1 MAWMPGRG
9 VIGIVAGTT
18 LLRLALAASLG
29 LGNDEAYYALYLDH
43 PDWSYFDHPPMVAL
57 VASFGDLLA
66 GGGRSIAALRLG
78 FVLLFAGSTLLVARI
93 ARRAYGDRAA
103 APAALALNASWFFGA
118 AVGTFVLPDG
128 PLLFC
133 WLLTIDRL
141 MTALDRPSVGP
152 WLLVGLAWG
161 GAMLSKYHAAFLPVG
176 VLAFL
181 AVDRG
186 ARRCLRSPGPYLAAL
201 VGLAAFSPVIAWNAR
216 NGWASF
222 AFQGSRAA
230 VGPGIDPGAMLGAI
244 AAQAC
249 YLLPW
254 MALALVL
261 MAVRIARRPDPDP
274 DRAQWGRLFLTLAVV
289 PFGFFAA
296 VSLFR
301 PVLPH
306 WGLIGVAGLM
316 PALGASWADR
326 LRDRPRA
333 TRRRLALIAL
343 APVVITALAVAQ
355 ARTGWLRAGGPGPLS
370 MIPPEA
376 DPTRDLSGWDQVT
389 DELRRLGL
397 LDRPGTF
404 VFTGHWHVSGQLARA
419 IGPGMPVLCYHEGDA
434 RGFSSWSR
442 PEDWVGQDGILV
454 AVDDR
459 STEPHCFDRWFER
472 IEPLSRFHL
481 QRGGRPLR
489 PVRLFLC
496 RRQTRPFPFAPTP
509 GRDAP

>member
-9 VIGIVAGTT
+9 VLGIVATSA
-18 LLRLALAASLG
+18 LFRLALAVSIG
-29 LGNDEAYYALYLDH
+29 PGNDEAYYTLYLDH

-57 VASFGDLLA
+57 VARIGDRLA

-78 FVLLFAGSTLLVARI
+78 FELLFAGSTLLVARI

-103 APAALALNASWFFGA
+103 APSALALNASWYFGA
-118 AVGTFVLPDG
+118 AVGTFILPDG
-128 PLLFC
+128 PLLFF

-141 MTALDRPSVGP
+141 MTALDRPSVIP
-152 WLLVGLAWG
+152 WLPVGLAWG
-161 GAMLSKYHAAFLPVG
+161 GAMLSKYHAVFLPVG

-181 AVDRG
+181 AFDRG
-186 ARRCLRSPGPYLAAL
+186 ARRFLRSPGPYLAAL
-201 VGLAAFSPVIAWNAR
+201 VGLVAFAPVVFWNAR
-216 NGWASF
+216 NGWTSF

-254 MALALVL
+254 MALALGLV
-261 MAVRIARRPDPDP
+261 AVRIVRRPDPDP
-274 DRAQWGRLFLTLAVV
+274 DRARWGLFFLVLAVV
-289 PFGFFAA
+289 PFGFFA
-296 VSLFR
+296 VVGLFR

-326 LRDRPRA
+326 LRHRPQA
-333 TRRRLALIAL
+333 TRRRLALIGL
-343 APVVITALAVAQ
+343 APVVITALAVGQ

-376 DPTRDLSGWDQVT
+376 DPTRDLSGWDQIA

-397 LDRPGTF
+397 NDRPGTF
-404 VFTGHWHVSGQLARA
+404 VFTGHWHVSGQLSRA
-419 IGPGMPVLCYHEGDA
+419 IGPELPVLCYHQGDA

-454 AVDDR
+454 SVDDR
-459 STEPHCFDRWFER
+459 STEPDCFDRWFER

-481 QRGGRPLR
+481 RRHGRPFR

-496 RRQTRPFPFAPTP
+496 RRQTRPFPF
-509 GRDAP
+509 GRSAGPEAE